1 MAYRHGVYNIEQ
13 PTSMPTPQEGR
24 AAIQVII
31 GTAPIHLAKDPAAAV
46 NKPILCSSYKEA
58 VEAFGYSDDFDN
70 FTLCQSIQAS
80 FGIFNVAP
88 IILINV
94 LDPANTAHVTENSAE
109 SCAVSDK
116 TAVYKKQYV
125 LLDALSV
132 KNGQTDLVR
141 GTDYSAEHDD
151 DGNVVITLIS
161 ETASAASSLSISG
174 KSLKPSGVTAS
185 DIIGAVDTSTGK
197 ETGLETI
204 RQVFPRLGKIPG
216 TLLAPGWSHN
226 AVVAAALQAKTEAIN
241 GVFNCVCL
249 IDIPSGSSGATVCTG
264 VKTAKESLGVTSPH
278 AAALWPMAQVGK
290 KKYYMS
296 AIFGAM
302 MAYNDVL
309 NGDVPCNPSN
319 KALPIDA
326 TVLADGTEVLL
337 DQQQADDYIN
347 AVGVITA
354 INAGG
359 FRSWG
364 NNTAAYPDTADP
376 KDRWF
381 AVRRFFDWDGNEF
394 VYKYTSY
401 IDKPAS
407 KRLIQSI
414 VDSQNIIGNG
424 YVARDYCAAYHMEF
438 RADENSVEQLLAGQ
452 LTVHTLFAPYI
463 PAETIENIREY
474 DVSALESVIGG

>member
-1 MAYRHGVYNIEQ
+1 MAYKHGIYAKEQ
-13 PTSMPTPQEGR
+13 PTSMPTPKEGR
-24 AAIQVII
+24 AAVQVII
-31 GTAPIHLAKDPAAAV
+31 GTAPIHLTKDPSAAV
-46 NKPILCSSYKEA
+46 NKPILCNSYKEA
-58 VEAFGYSDDFDN
+58 ADAFGYSDDFDS

-80 FGIFNVAP
+80 FGIFNIAP
-88 IILINV
+88 VILINV
-94 LDPANTAHVTENSAE
+94 LDPANTAHVTENAAE
-109 SCAVSDK
+109 SCAVSNK

-125 LLDALSV
+125 LIDTLSV
-132 KNGQTDLVR
+132 KNNQTELEA
-141 GTDYSAEHDD
+141 GKDYTAEHDD
-151 DGNVVITLIS
+151 NGNVVITLIS
-161 ETASAASSLSISG
+161 ESAAAAASLNIASR
-174 KSLKPSGVTAS
+174 SLKPSGVTAS
-185 DIIGAVDTSTGK
+185 DIVGAVNTSTGK

-216 TLLAPGWSHN
+216 TLLAPGWSQN

-249 IDIPSGSSGATVCTG
+249 IDIDSSSSGATIHTG
-264 VKTAKESLGVTSPH
+264 VKTAKENLGVTSPH
-278 AAALWPMAQVGK
+278 AAALWPMAQIGK

-319 KALPIDA
+319 KTLPIDA

-337 DQQQADDYIN
+337 DQQQANDYIN
-347 AVGVITA
+347 AIGVMTA
-354 INAGG
+354 INAVG

-364 NNTAAYPDTADP
+364 NNTAAYPATTDP

-394 VYKYTSY
+394 VNKYISY
-401 IDKPAS
+401 VDKPAS
-407 KRLIQSI
+407 RRLIQSI
-414 VDSQNIIGNG
+414 IDSQNIIGNG

-438 RADENSVEQLLAGQ
+438 RADENTIEQLLAGQ

>member
-1 MAYRHGVYNIEQ
+1 M
-13 PTSMPTPQEGR
+13 
-24 AAIQVII
+24 
-31 GTAPIHLAKDPAAAV
+31 
-46 NKPILCSSYKEA
+46 
-58 VEAFGYSDDFDN
+58 
-70 FTLCQSIQAS
+70 
-80 FGIFNVAP
+80 
-88 IILINV
+88 
-94 LDPANTAHVTENSAE
+94 
-109 SCAVSDK
+109 
-116 TAVYKKQYV
+116 
-125 LLDALSV
+125 
-132 KNGQTDLVR
+132 
-141 GTDYSAEHDD
+141 
-151 DGNVVITLIS
+151 
-161 ETASAASSLSISG
+161 
-174 KSLKPSGVTAS
+174 TAS
-185 DIIGAVDTSTGK
+185 DIVGAVNTSTGK

-264 VKTAKESLGVTSPH
+264 VKTAKESLDVTSPH

-438 RADENSVEQLLAGQ
+438 RSDENSIEQLLAGQ